1 MSRKSKLPPR
11 AKAAATALAVFSWC
25 QVSVHIY
32 NNCENVHKLRTL
44 KIKLLFQM
52 GLGISTLLTYV
63 PVSLAAAHQSGSL
76 TLFSLA
82 LWLVH
87 ELKTLPKV

>member
-1 MSRKSKLPPR
+1 
-11 AKAAATALAVFSWC
+11 
-25 QVSVHIY
+25 
-32 NNCENVHKLRTL
+32 
-44 KIKLLFQM
+44 M

-76 TLFSLA
+76 TLLSFA

>member
-1 MSRKSKLPPR
+1 
-11 AKAAATALAVFSWC
+11 
-25 QVSVHIY
+25 
-32 NNCENVHKLRTL
+32 
-44 KIKLLFQM
+44 M

-76 TLFSLA
+76 TLLSLA

>member
-1 MSRKSKLPPR
+1 
-11 AKAAATALAVFSWC
+11 
-25 QVSVHIY
+25 
-32 NNCENVHKLRTL
+32 VHKLRTL
-44 KIKLLFQM
+44 KIKSLFQM

-76 TLFSLA
+76 TLLSLA